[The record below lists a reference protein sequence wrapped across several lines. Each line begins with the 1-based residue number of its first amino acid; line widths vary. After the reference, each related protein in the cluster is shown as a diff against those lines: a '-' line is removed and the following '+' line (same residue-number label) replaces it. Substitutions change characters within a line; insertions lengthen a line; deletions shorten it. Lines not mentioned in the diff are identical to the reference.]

1 MFALIFMPFGSF
13 MAGRKVP
20 FCLCLSSVHVLLLHT
35 NNTLKWP
42 SALRRCPL
50 PFEGPLPR
58 GMGVSQD
65 HKRIFMAERGVNPG
79 QHPTPAPSPSSMVPP
94 IYMA

>member
-65 HKRIFMAERGVNPG
+65 HKRP
-79 QHPTPAPSPSSMVPP
+79 QHRQDL
-94 IYMA
+94 YG